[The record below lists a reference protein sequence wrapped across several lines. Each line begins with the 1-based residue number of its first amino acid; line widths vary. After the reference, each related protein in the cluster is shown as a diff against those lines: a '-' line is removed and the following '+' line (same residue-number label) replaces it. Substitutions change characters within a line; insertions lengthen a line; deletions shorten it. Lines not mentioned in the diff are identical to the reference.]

1 MKLFKADGDYI
12 GLKDEP
18 EDRYIEMY
26 GSIRDLYRIVYGYA
40 MDYQKE
46 KDERKRQE
54 IEKNMEIAEK
64 ALISLSMTS
73 RNATTILKNEEHLHF
88 WERKISVWAY
98 ALTIIMALILKLIF
112 G

>member
-1 MKLFKADGDYI
+1 
-12 GLKDEP
+12 
-18 EDRYIEMY
+18 
-26 GSIRDLYRIVYGYA
+26 
-40 MDYQKE
+40 
-46 KDERKRQE
+46 
-54 IEKNMEIAEK
+54 MEIAEK